1 MIFDNVK
8 TDGKC
13 DVAVIGAGH
22 AGVEAALASAR
33 MGLDTVLF
41 TLSLDSVANM
51 PCNPAI
57 GGTGKGHLVFEIDA
71 LGGEMGRAADAAT
84 LQSRTL
90 NESRGSAVHS
100 KRVQADR
107 ARYKEIMLRTLEKE
121 ECLRLVQAEVTSV
134 GVENGRLTSVTTR
147 LGAEWKCRAAVICSG
162 TYLGGKIHV
171 GGINYQAG
179 PDGSLPS
186 LGLAESLKEH
196 GIEMMRFKTGT
207 PVRVSKRSIDFSCL
221 EKQDGEKDPVP
232 FSMYTPDGYLDGK
245 DQLSC
250 HIVYTNAET
259 HRIIRENINRSA
271 MYSGNI
277 SGVGPRYCPSIEDK
291 LVRFAD
297 KERHQLFVEPI
308 GADSDEVYIGGFSTS
323 LPSDV
328 QIAML
333 KTLPGF
339 ENAHITRNAYAIEYD
354 CCDPTGLDAS
364 LGFRKIKGLYGA
376 GQFNG
381 TSGYEEAAA
390 QGLVAG
396 TNAALYVMSR
406 EPMLIGRSTSYIGI
420 MIDDLITKGTREPY
434 RIMTSRSEYRLYMRQ
449 DNADERL
456 TETGHRAGIVNEER
470 WDKYLAKKA
479 AVESELER
487 LAHTGVGPTEQINS
501 YLAECGTSPLTSGI
515 KLNDLLRRPEISYDV
530 IKKLSPSPVKLSRA
544 AEKTVETTVKYEGYI
559 KKQQSAV
566 ERARSKED
574 ALLPADIDYD
584 DIRGLRIEALQKLKA
599 HRPYSVGEAA
609 GLAGVNPADVS
620 VLLLYLDSINK
631 TKDKK

>member
-1 MIFDNVK
+1 MIFGNIKEDS
-8 TDGKC
+8 KC
-13 DVAVIGAGH
+13 DVAIVGAGH
-22 AGVEAALASAR
+22 AGVEAALAAAR

-84 LQSRTL
+84 IQSRTL

-107 ARYKEIMLRTLEKE
+107 AKYKEIMLRTLEKE
-121 ECLRLVQAEVTSV
+121 ENLRLVQAEVTEI
-134 GVENGRLTSVTTR
+134 GVTDGKITSVTTR
-147 LGAEWKCRAAVICSG
+147 LGAEWRCRAAVICSG
-162 TYLGGKIHV
+162 TYLGGRIHV
-171 GGINYQAG
+171 GGINFSAG

-186 LGLAESLKEH
+186 LGLAESLRSH

-207 PVRVSKRSIDFSCL
+207 PVRVSRRSVDFSSL
-221 EKQDGEKDPVP
+221 ERQDGEKDPIP
-232 FSMYTPDGYLDGK
+232 FSLYTPDGYLDGK
-245 DQLSC
+245 EQLSC

-297 KERHQLFVEPI
+297 KDRHQLFVEPI
-308 GADSDEVYIGGFSTS
+308 GEGADELYIGGFSTS

-328 QIAML
+328 QTAML

-354 CCDPTGLDAS
+354 CCDPTGLDAT

-396 TNAALYVMSR
+396 VNAALYVMNKD
-406 EPMLIGRSTSYIGI
+406 PMLIGRSTSYIGI
-420 MIDDLITKGTREPY
+420 MIDDLITKGTKEPY
-434 RIMTSRSEYRLYMRQ
+434 R
-449 DNADERL
+449 
-456 TETGHRAGIVNEER
+456 
-470 WDKYLAKKA
+470 
-479 AVESELER
+479 
-487 LAHTGVGPTEQINS
+487 
-501 YLAECGTSPLTSGI
+501 
-515 KLNDLLRRPEISYDV
+515 
-530 IKKLSPSPVKLSRA
+530 
-544 AEKTVETTVKYEGYI
+544 
-559 KKQQSAV
+559 
-566 ERARSKED
+566 
-574 ALLPADIDYD
+574 
-584 DIRGLRIEALQKLKA
+584 
-599 HRPYSVGEAA
+599 
-609 GLAGVNPADVS
+609 
-620 VLLLYLDSINK
+620 
-631 TKDKK
+631 